1 VQVIETVTLVASGS
15 SGILQLMVKCNRHH
29 ALHPFTMDLA
39 FTAAATESSTNMS
52 DQSQDRVALGASAAT
67 VSAEAHHVKEG
78 LTDNLNSERAATESD
93 PETSLDTA
101 EMPYTVGDVPAQVA
115 EASNPILPNSASD
128 VSSVSMPLE
137 DDANISQAARM
148 DIPADAAS
156 MTRAQLLY
164 NTVLFT
170 KLACLHR
177 SASMPGS
184 SKEQLLHHTIW
195 ATIRKLGR
203 LLFETSAPGTVA
215 GSASLPELQLPV
227 ASMGEAEDSLSSDE
241 IPQSNLQEN
250 RQLSTKHS
258 PSLLGSSDK
267 LGADVSSQSCN
278 ATKEQQVSIDETDSP
293 EVNELHLSL
302 LLLSLLMPALRQAIK
317 QENCPED
324 MDIVPSLC
332 CLLASLL
339 TAITEV
345 AEAVADEICKSG
357 TAYA

>member
-1 VQVIETVTLVASGS
+1 MQVIDTVTLVACGS
-15 SGILQLMVKCNRHH
+15 SGILQLMVKCSRH

-39 FTAAATESSTNMS
+39 FTAAASESSTSMS
-52 DQSQDRVALGASAAT
+52 DQSQDTAALESSAAAAFAGAHNVEED
-67 VSAEAHHVKEG
+67 VS
-78 LTDNLNSERAATESD
+78 DNLHSERVATESE

-101 EMPYTVGDVPAQVA
+101 EMPYTVGDAPAQVV
-115 EASNPILPNSASD
+115 EASNPILPDPASD

-148 DIPADAAS
+148 DIPADAAN
-156 MTRAQLLY
+156 MNRAQLLY

-177 SASMPGS
+177 SASMPTS
-184 SKEQLLHHTIW
+184 SKERSLHHTIW

-203 LLFETSAPGTVA
+203 LLIETNAPGNVA
-215 GSASLPELQLPV
+215 GSARQPELHSP
-227 ASMGEAEDSLSSDE
+227 ATCMGEAEDSVSSDE
-241 IPQSNLQEN
+241 IPQSSLQDD
-250 RQLSTKHS
+250 RQLSTKHN
-258 PSLLGSSDK
+258 PSRLGSSDRMA
-267 LGADVSSQSCN
+267 ADKSSQSCD
-278 ATKEQQVSIDETDSP
+278 ATKEQQVSNDETDSP
-293 EVNELHLSL
+293 EVNERPLSL
-302 LLLSLLMPALRQAIK
+302 LLLSLLLPALRQAIK

-339 TAITEV
+339 MASTEV
-345 AEAVADEICKSG
+345 AEAVADETCKSG